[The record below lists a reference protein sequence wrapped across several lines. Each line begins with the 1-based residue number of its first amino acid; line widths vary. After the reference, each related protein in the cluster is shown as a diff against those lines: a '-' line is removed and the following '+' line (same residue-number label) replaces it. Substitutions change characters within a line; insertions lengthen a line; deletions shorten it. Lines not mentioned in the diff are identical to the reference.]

1 MAVEGVRAVTTE
13 ARAAGRSAKY
23 ADQAAVFRVALTT
36 MLRGVALIVGVVIL
50 IRVHENANIVFD
62 LAATAIALA
71 CLFFALGRVSIG
83 LAVYVVAFGL
93 FVQLRSWA
101 DEIGMPVQYQYP
113 VTADKLFGSP
123 VKPLQDAFYTYGGRV
138 GPVDIYSLAI
148 YFSYF
153 SVPHLSVLALWK
165 FDRKRFSAYVPA
177 FLIVLLIGITICA
190 LVPTAPPWLAAQ
202 DGEIPTVY
210 RILADIGG
218 DVAPG
223 AFETGYTVAGV
234 NPVAAM
240 PSLHVAIPC
249 LMAVALWK
257 YRIWRWVGVWYA
269 ASMWFAV
276 MYMGEHYFVDGLA
289 GLGVA
294 LFGWWAAS
302 ALVEAWRKRQP
313 LTPAVSDGRVKT
325 SPATPDAVTVPVKY
339 PS

>member
-1 MAVEGVRAVTTE
+1 MTAEV
-13 ARAAGRSAKY
+13 RSARGPARN
-23 ADQAAVFRVALTT
+23 ADHAAVLRVALMTV
-36 MLRGVALIVGVVIL
+36 LRGVALMIGVFIL
-50 IRVHENANIVFD
+50 VRVHENPNIVFQFV
-62 LAATAIALA
+62 ATAVALG

-83 LAVYVVAFGL
+83 LAIYVVAFGL

-101 DEIGMPVQYQYP
+101 DALGMPVQYNYP
-113 VTADKLFGSP
+113 VLADKLVGEP
-123 VKPLQDAFYTYGGRV
+123 VERLQSAFYSYGHV
-138 GPVDIYSLAI
+138 GAVDIYVLAV
-148 YFSYF
+148 YLSYF
-153 SVPHLSVLALWK
+153 SVPHVAALALWK
-165 FDRKRFSAYVPA
+165 FDRKRFGVYLPA
-177 FLIVLLIGITICA
+177 FVIVLFVGLIVCA

-202 DGEIPTVY
+202 DGKIPTVY

-223 AFETGYTVAGV
+223 AFETGYSVAGV

-249 LMAVALWK
+249 LLAIALWK

-289 GLGVA
+289 GLGAA
-294 LFGWWAAS
+294 LFAWWAAS
-302 ALVEAWRKRQP
+302 RLAEAWQTRRP
-313 LTPAVSDGRVKT
+313 VTPAVSDGRVKT
-325 SPATPDAVTVPVKY
+325 PAATPEAVTVTVKC